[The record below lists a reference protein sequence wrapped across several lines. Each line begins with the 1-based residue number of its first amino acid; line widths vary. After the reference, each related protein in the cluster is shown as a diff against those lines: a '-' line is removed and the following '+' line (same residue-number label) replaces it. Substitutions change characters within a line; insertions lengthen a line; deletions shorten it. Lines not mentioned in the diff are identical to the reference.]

1 MCLFLSRIP
10 LKKFRSI
17 RRTLSDSGRAVEE
30 LVAGS
35 VPLKYNLGFP
45 ASNGPT
51 PETLKNYLDVS
62 IACLHHFL
70 RRATVV
76 CAVLLM
82 HINPLALLNVKL
94 FTEHLYL

>member
-1 MCLFLSRIP
+1 MFLFLSRIP

-17 RRTLSDSGRAVEE
+17 RRTLSDSGQAVEE

-62 IACLHHFL
+62 IGLFSITSCTF
-70 RRATVV
+70 
-76 CAVLLM
+76 
-82 HINPLALLNVKL
+82 INW
-94 FTEHLYL
+94 LYLM